1 LSLRACAAVQERAR
15 QREEALKR
23 SEVSSQRLAGMQQI
37 ATSLFL
43 VNPQPKM
50 LLLLVLSCVMLC

>member
-1 LSLRACAAVQERAR
+1 VQERAR